1 MKRVYCLMELDAVE
15 ELLFDSEFHFSVLL
29 HLQLPPP
36 FKKNKYSK
44 ASLYPLPCM
53 R

>member
-36 FKKNKYSK
+36 FKKINTQRPHCT
-44 ASLYPLPCM
+44 LYPA
-53 R
+53 